1 MEDTDFPNFR
11 LLNIFTNQL
20 FKPKLRYNLFLEA
33 FPDSNPSPRK
43 TDIRRYFLNN
53 EQILKI
59 LFTHLFQSDI

>member
-1 MEDTDFPNFR
+1 MEDIDFPNFR

-43 TDIRRYFLNN
+43 NWYK
-53 EQILKI
+53 KI
-59 LFTHLFQSDI
+59 IS